1 MRQSAVGIGIAFTA
15 MDLVSVKTESIIETL
30 AFPAGFFHKLL
41 TQRLKRVEFAVL
53 NFEVRYDLAKFVLCA
68 IVGLS
73 GTQTKLDHPNTKP
86 DGVADVHLH
95 IIPEC
100 VEIGLFQTDH
110 GDALTGRFT
119 PFSWQW
125 FILPALNHYPSAL
138 VGSMIRLTS
147 EIVLAGKPP
156 SFACFS
162 INSLLGAT

>member
-1 MRQSAVGIGIAFTA
+1 LSNECWF
-15 MDLVSVKTESIIETL
+15 
-30 AFPAGFFHKLL
+30 
-41 TQRLKRVEFAVL
+41 
-53 NFEVRYDLAKFVLCA
+53 NFSNLY
-68 IVGLS
+68 GSSLS
-73 GTQTKLDHPNTKP
+73 GLGGTRTKLDHPNTKP

-95 IIPEC
+95 VIPEC
-100 VEIGLFQTDH
+100 IEIGLFQAHH
-110 GDALTGRFT
+110 GDAWTGRFT

-125 FILPALNHYPSAL
+125 FILSALNHYPSAL